1 MEKLIDALIS
11 NAAANVAVLAL
22 MIMVMI
28 LLYLLQQQR
37 ADFKAALEKQASA
50 SEKHAA
56 ALNALAELL
65 NNFRIEIA
73 ARGVRK

>member
-22 MIMVMI
+22 AIMVMI

-37 ADFKAALEKQASA
+37 VDFKAALDKQSQSA
-50 SEKHAA
+50 DKHAL
-56 ALNALAELL
+56 ALNALADLL
-65 NNFRIEIA
+65 NNFRLDIA